1 MSHIIL
7 IGDEPVIGTLGCDL
21 VERSFF
27 AFERNQILKA
37 WRQRMHARIWNWLP
51 RFYGYYGNDRNPDL
65 EYEERRDADGRTEV
79 YVPDGWLVGQTAL
92 RA

>member
-37 WRQRMHARIWNWLP
+37 TTATTGIQILNTRSAATQMAEQRCMCLMAGSWAR
-51 RFYGYYGNDRNPDL
+51 R
-65 EYEERRDADGRTEV
+65 RTE
-79 YVPDGWLVGQTAL
+79 
-92 RA
+92 